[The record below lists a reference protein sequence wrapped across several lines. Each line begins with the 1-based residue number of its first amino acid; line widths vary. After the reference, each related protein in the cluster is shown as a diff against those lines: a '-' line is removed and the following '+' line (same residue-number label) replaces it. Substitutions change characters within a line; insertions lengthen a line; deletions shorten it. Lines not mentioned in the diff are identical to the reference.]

1 MRCPFVQTINSLLK
15 SSALHNWWT
24 APSRT
29 SQSTFKQAN
38 VSIRKRDRETV
49 QCQKTCIS
57 NHSFTWSSLVVIFI
71 LLILMVQSICHLL
84 NSFQHRPK
92 KLPVLLCLQCLAHQ
106 QNSHQQDDFIAPM
119 AWCSFRPP
127 YRSAELKQYHLQ
139 RNHAYCL
146 GIWLHS
152 NSRYQPWWPNGLEA
166 LESLECW
173 KPNRIFRIYPN
184 ISEWWCHQSLR
195 WFRKLQKLQ
204 FSRSTLKLKAW
215 DGHQETSSM
224 TSRLPLFMEHV
235 AA

>member
-1 MRCPFVQTINSLLK
+1 MRCPFAQTINSLLK

-119 AWCSFRPP
+119 AWCSFR
-127 YRSAELKQYHLQ
+127 

-146 GIWLHS
+146 GIWLHIQTADILGDQMAS
-152 NSRYQPWWPNGLEA
+152 KHWNHWNVGNQTVVMSS
-166 LESLECW
+166 ES
-173 KPNRIFRIYPN
+173 
-184 ISEWWCHQSLR
+184 
-195 WFRKLQKLQ
+195 
-204 FSRSTLKLKAW
+204 
-215 DGHQETSSM
+215 
-224 TSRLPLFMEHV
+224 
-235 AA
+235 